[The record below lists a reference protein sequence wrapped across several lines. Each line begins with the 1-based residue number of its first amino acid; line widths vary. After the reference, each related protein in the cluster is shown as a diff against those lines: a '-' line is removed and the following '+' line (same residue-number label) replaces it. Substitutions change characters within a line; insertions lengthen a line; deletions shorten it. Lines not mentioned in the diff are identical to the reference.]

1 MAKYTPNKNKKSITK
16 KNDDVKKIQETEG
29 GNFGKYMES
38 TGGGTPFEKGN
49 TNTRTTQENGKK
61 RQSQNPTTNQPR
73 TNDGKF
79 TYKSVNGKSI
89 DPKYGPSRGK
99 TVNPLLTGGENG
111 IEIEDVEKQFGGQ
124 SGAYW
129 DKYKDKWYQKGGKV
143 VTQGLSTK
151 VSAETIWN
159 MAKRRYDTVKGEFL
173 GESESWSTKTGKKSA
188 AEQAAIEKAKATGE
202 QQYAIDASTGAI
214 ETKGGMKKALKD
226 FAEKKKAP
234 EKAPVVE
241 EKVEESVTAE
251 QPAKEQPAPV
261 IENPEDKKPWGSGKY
276 NIGQKNKAIASIKK
290 ELGDE
295 YDPEIWEDET
305 NLEEFIESNPTIL
318 D

>member
-16 KNDDVKKIQETEG
+16 KNDNVKKIQETEG
-29 GNFGKYMES
+29 GNFGNYKES

-49 TNTRTTQENGKK
+49 SNTRTTRENGKK
-61 RQSQNPTTNQPR
+61 REAQNPTTNQPR

-111 IEIEDVEKQFGGQ
+111 IEISDVEKQFGGQ
-124 SGAYW
+124 SGSYW

-188 AEQAAIEKAKATGE
+188 AEQAAVEKAKATGE

-214 ETKGGMKKALKD
+214 ETKGGLKKAMKD

-234 EKAPVVE
+234 VVE
-241 EKVEESVTAE
+241 EPKVAE
-251 QPAKEQPAPV
+251 PAAEAPV
-261 IENPEDKKPWGSGKY
+261 EAPKENPEDKKPWGSGKY
-276 NIGQKNKAIASIKK
+276 NIGQKNKAISVIK
-290 ELGDE
+290 EMLGDE
-295 YDPEIWEDET
+295 YDAEIWEDEGS
-305 NLEEFIESNPTIL
+305 LEEFIEQNPTIL

>member
-1 MAKYTPNKNKKSITK
+1 MAKYKPNKNKKNI
-16 KNDDVKKIQETEG
+16 VKKIQETEG
-29 GNFGKYMES
+29 GGFGQYQES

-49 TNTRTTQENGKK
+49 SNTRTTRENGKK
-61 RQSQNPTTNQPR
+61 REAQNPTTSQPR
-73 TNDGKF
+73 DKFGHF
-79 TYKSVNGKSI
+79 TYKSVNGQSI

-99 TVNPLLTGGENG
+99 TVNPLLTGGDG
-111 IEIEDVEKQFGGQ
+111 TIKIEDVEKQWSSQ

-129 DKYKDKWYQKGGKV
+129 NKYKDKWYTKGGKV

-151 VSAETIWN
+151 ISAETVWN
-159 MAKRRYDTVKGEFL
+159 MAKRRYDQVKGEFE

-188 AEQAAIEKAKATGE
+188 AEKAAAQKVKSTGE

-226 FAEKKKAP
+226 FADKKKAP
-234 EKAPVVE
+234 EAAPVME
-241 EKVEESVTAE
+241 EKVEEKVAT
-251 QPAKEQPAPV
+251 EQPAPIV
-261 IENPEDKKPWGSGKY
+261 ENPEDKKPWGSGKY